1 MNKYRI
7 VAFFLALLLFIQAIR
22 ALTPTAAAANSSTQ
36 TATQQEITEA
46 ILSLQEEYPEGMVWT
61 NQSPSP
67 AYRWVFPGS
76 LWSMGGCAAFA
87 AIIQDAAI
95 GSYKDIPPSWQRIN
109 DNCRSGGVDE
119 CAVPYS
125 WDNLWPGDIIRF
137 NGHSVIIVEKHDD
150 YVTIAEGNYG
160 GKVKW
165 GREITKT
172 GIEKSAQYV
181 LTRYSKT
188 EPLMPYTD
196 LPARGHW
203 SYNPIVW
210 ALLNDIATPISA
222 TRFAPK
228 ASCTRAEMVS
238 FLWAAS
244 GRPEP
249 EPQEMPFTD
258 VPASAP
264 YYKAVLWALQQHI
277 TSGTSAASFSPA
289 ALCSRAH
296 ALTFLWRA
304 AGSPKPDG
312 SNEIFDDVP
321 SSKYYFTTVAWALQ
335 QHITSGTSAHTFSP
349 RRTITRAE
357 ALAFLCSAKIA

>member
-1 MNKYRI
+1 MKYRI
-7 VAFFLALLLFIQAIR
+7 FSILIVLAICFQA
-22 ALTPTAAAANSSTQ
+22 LVPCAAATVNFTQ
-36 TATQQEITEA
+36 TATQQEITDA
-46 ILSLQEEYPEGMVWT
+46 ILSLQEEYPEGMTWT

-67 AYRWVFPGS
+67 AYRWIFPGS

-95 GSYKDIPPSWQRIN
+95 GSYKDIPPSWQRVN

-137 NGHSVIIVEKHDD
+137 DGHSVIIVEKHDD

-165 GREITKT
+165 GRKLTKT
-172 GIEKSAQYV
+172 GIENSAKYV

-196 LPARGHW
+196 LPEPGHW
-203 SYNPIVW
+203 AYASVTW
-210 ALLNDIATPISA
+210 AILEDIAEPIS
-222 TRFAPK
+222 TTLFGPK
-228 ASCTRAEMVS
+228 EQCTRADVIS

-249 EPQEMPFTD
+249 ALAELPFED
-258 VPASAP
+258 IPASAS
-264 YYKAVLWALQQHI
+264 YRTAVLWALEQGI
-277 TSGTSAASFSPA
+277 TSGTSATTFSPD
-289 ALCSRAH
+289 ALCTRAH

-304 AGSPKPDG
+304 VGSPIADTDR
-312 SNEIFDDVP
+312 IVFDDVP
-321 SSKYYFTTVAWALQ
+321 CRKYYYESVTWAAANN
-335 QHITSGTSAHTFSP
+335 ITSGTSATSFSP
-349 RRTITRAE
+349 DRTISRAE
-357 ALAFLCSAKIA
+357 ALTFLYLIKRLQT